1 MSFNLPLA
9 LADGRWVLY
18 GTMGG
23 ASVEGG
29 IFAGMLRK
37 RLTLTASTLRSRS
50 EGYKAALTRSFATN
64 VLPHFESGVYKPV
77 VSAEFPLEEIG
88 AAHKLMESNET
99 IGKTVIR
106 VA

>member
-1 MSFNLPLA
+1 
-9 LADGRWVLY
+9 
-18 GTMGG
+18 MGG

-50 EGYKAALTRSFATN
+50 EGYKAALTRAFAAR
-64 VLPHFESGVYKPV
+64 VLPQFEAGIYKPV
-77 VSAEFPLEEIG
+77 ISAEFSLQEIG